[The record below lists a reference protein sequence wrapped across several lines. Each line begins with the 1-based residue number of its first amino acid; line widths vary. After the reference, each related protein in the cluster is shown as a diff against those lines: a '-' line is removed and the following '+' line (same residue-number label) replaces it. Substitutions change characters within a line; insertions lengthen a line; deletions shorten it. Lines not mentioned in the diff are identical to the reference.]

1 MLVVYEERGE
11 STLHLQSRNGT
22 KCVDGLATALSST
35 IISEGASHE
44 SPSSLEE
51 AEEEEPRLKATNT
64 ERVIATTNIT

>member
-1 MLVVYEERGE
+1 MKKEEKAPCTYKAGM
-11 STLHLQSRNGT
+11 GT